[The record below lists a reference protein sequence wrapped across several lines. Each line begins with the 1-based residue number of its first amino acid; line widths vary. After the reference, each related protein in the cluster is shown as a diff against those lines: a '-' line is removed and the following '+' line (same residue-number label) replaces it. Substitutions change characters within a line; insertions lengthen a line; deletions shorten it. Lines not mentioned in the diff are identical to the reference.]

1 MKNLIIS
8 AIGSDNPGI
17 VSKLSGIINSHG
29 GNIEESRM
37 TILGADFVVI
47 MLVSL
52 EDKWTESLLVTL
64 QSIKE
69 LVINTKNTASKTL
82 MKGDRC
88 NIELS
93 GADNEGIINVLANYL
108 AEKSMNIHDMDTYV
122 SNAPVTG
129 TPLFNLKAI
138 IESVPEIRTV
148 IAILGAVGLFGFAIL
163 QIRSVTK
170 QKFSLETKSGQGPFV
185 AGILLSA
192 LNPFFIIWWLT
203 IGLVLIS
210 ESIQNFGIIGIVI
223 LFLFHIW
230 MDYAWLFTI
239 ATFSSSRK
247 FSQ

>member
-1 MKNLIIS
+1 MQEIFGFLGLVIIIS
-8 AIGSDNPGI
+8 ASGVMSPGPLFAANVMYGLREGKI
-17 VSKLSGIINSHG
+17 SGIKMAIGH
-29 GNIEESRM
+29 
-37 TILGADFVVI
+37 TIVEFPLILLLGVGFF
-47 MLVSL
+47 S
-52 EDKWTESLLVTL
+52 
-64 QSIKE
+64 
-69 LVINTKNTASKTL
+69 
-82 MKGDRC
+82 
-88 NIELS
+88 
-93 GADNEGIINVLANYL
+93 
-108 AEKSMNIHDMDTYV
+108 
-122 SNAPVTG
+122 
-129 TPLFNLKAI
+129 

-148 IAILGAVGLFGFAIL
+148 ITILGAVGLFGFAIF

-239 ATFSSSRK
+239 AAFSSKAKNYLSKRNFK
-247 FSQ
+247 MMIIGLSVVLIYFGIDFLFKL